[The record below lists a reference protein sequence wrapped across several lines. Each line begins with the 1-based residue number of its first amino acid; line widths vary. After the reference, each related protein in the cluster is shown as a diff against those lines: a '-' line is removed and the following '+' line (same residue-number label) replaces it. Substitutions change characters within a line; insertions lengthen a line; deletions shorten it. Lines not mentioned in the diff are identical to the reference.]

1 MIDTIDSLLIKSF
14 LKQGP
19 FVPLSTQPLFRLV
32 WSDDQYELRTGTFGK
47 FVDNIKIAEYQA
59 TEQVLKYSW
68 IKERWVVE
76 QWFPPEVCLLDEL
89 PESKQGSFEPI
100 YVFEDSKGNSLP
112 LKLEV
117 VQFLVQASLKPKTSV
132 MRKQSL
138 SKENTEAREKVAQDI
153 TWDCINDDGPLVSQ
167 FHDGTAILRP

>member
-1 MIDTIDSLLIKSF
+1 M
-14 LKQGP
+14 
-19 FVPLSTQPLFRLV
+19 STQPLFRLV

-68 IKERWVVE
+68 IKERWIVE

-100 YVFEDSKGNSLP
+100 YVFETSKGVALP

-132 MRKQSL
+132 TLGNNLQMHRSYVLEYHLRKTLDNLQQL
-138 SKENTEAREKVAQDI
+138 CYKLAF
-153 TWDCINDDGPLVSQ
+153 L
-167 FHDGTAILRP
+167 F